1 MFQKGDMQMSNT
13 MTRKDELDRRRFLPF
28 GVALMF
34 GFAALLTTSMPARAG
49 APTEQIQSAIE
60 KALSILKDSKLQTDA
75 KRKQLREALYPKFD
89 FAEMARRS
97 LGSHWQRR
105 SPDEQREFVKV
116 FTELIENAYMTNIE
130 GYKGEK
136 VVMGA
141 EKQDKEFAEVD
152 TKILTNKG
160 EEISVN
166 YRLRQAGSEW
176 KIYDVVIENISLVN
190 NYRSQFNRV
199 IAQSSFEELFRKMK
213 DKQFDAAGKKSST

>member
-1 MFQKGDMQMSNT
+1 MSRT
-13 MTRKDELDRRRFLPF
+13 ITRKGPLNQRRFLPF
-28 GVALMF
+28 GVALIF
-34 GFAALLTTSMPARAG
+34 GFAALLTSLPARAG
-49 APTEQIQSAIE
+49 APTEQIQSAVE

-105 SPDEQREFVKV
+105 SPDEQRQFVKV

-130 GYKGEK
+130 GYSGEK

-213 DKQFDAAGKKSST
+213 DKQFDAAAKKSNT